1 MSLSQILVILRARW
15 RVFFG
20 VFGGVLAFVLII
32 TLFWPKQY
40 TASSS
45 LVVDAKSD
53 PVTGASGGGAVSEQ
67 LLASYVNTQ
76 SDVIA
81 SRRVAQRVVKTLK
94 LDADPALMQ
103 RWRSATKGVGD
114 FNTWLADYLVT
125 KKLTVAPVHDSPT
138 HASNVIEISVSWP
151 NAERAAALANTFAQ
165 AAIETNIELKVEPA
179 KLYANW
185 FNQRSRALRDD
196 LVTKQKRLSDFQ
208 NSTGLVATD
217 EKLDVENARLA
228 ELSTQ
233 LVTIQGLREESQ
245 SRQRGA
251 GGGNIESLPEVLQS
265 PVVQALKAELSQAE
279 ARQPDIAARLGK
291 NHPDYQAA
299 AAEIA
304 NLRQR
309 IARESANIAASLGN
323 TTQVNVRREAEVRQA
338 LEAQKNKV
346 LELKHAHDQ
355 AAILQSDVN
364 SAQRDLDA
372 VSERYAQSSLE
383 SQSSLTNVVQL
394 TTASPPLSPSS
405 PKLILNALLGIFMG
419 GLCGIG
425 VALFLEALRPRVRL
439 DEDLLNL
446 LGVPILGKIGSI
458 TPRALAGVRSSNPLI
473 GFPTS

>member
-15 RVFFG
+15 RMVFG
-20 VFGGVLAFVLII
+20 VFGGVLAFVLVL

-53 PVTGASGGGAVSEQ
+53 PVSGASGGGVVSEQ

-94 LDADPALMQ
+94 LEADPALMQ

-114 FNTWLADYLVT
+114 FNIWLADYLVT

-151 NAERAAALANTFAQ
+151 NADRAAALANAFAQ

-196 LVTKQKRLSDFQ
+196 LVAKQKRLSDYQ

-265 PVVQALKAELSQAE
+265 PVIQALKAELSQAE

-299 AAEIA
+299 VAEIA

-394 TTASPPLSPSS
+394 TSASPPLFPSS
-405 PKLILNALLGIFMG
+405 PKLLLNALIGIFMG
-419 GLCGIG
+419 GLCGVG
-425 VALFLEALRPRVRL
+425 VALFLEALHPRVRL

-473 GFPTS
+473 GFPTA

>member
-15 RVFFG
+15 RMVFG
-20 VFGGVLAFVLII
+20 VFGGVLAFVLVL

-53 PVTGASGGGAVSEQ
+53 PVSGASGGGVVSEQ

-94 LDADPALMQ
+94 LEADPALMQ

-114 FNTWLADYLVT
+114 FNIWLADYLVT

-151 NAERAAALANTFAQ
+151 NADRAAALANAFAQ

-196 LVTKQKRLSDFQ
+196 LVAKQKRLSDYQ
-208 NSTGLVATD
+208 NSSGLVATD

-265 PVVQALKAELSQAE
+265 PVIQALKAELSQAE

-299 AAEIA
+299 VAEIA

-394 TTASPPLSPSS
+394 TSASPPLFPSS
-405 PKLILNALLGIFMG
+405 PKLLLNALIGIFMG
-419 GLCGIG
+419 GLCGVG
-425 VALFLEALRPRVRL
+425 VALFLEALHPRVRL

-473 GFPTS
+473 GFPTA

>member
-1 MSLSQILVILRARW
+1 MSLNQILVILRARW
-15 RVFFG
+15 RVVFG
-20 VFGGVLAFVLII
+20 VFGAVLLFVIALS
-32 TLFWPKQY
+32 LVWPRQY

-53 PVTGASGGGAVSEQ
+53 PIAGGAGVGGVSEQ

-81 SRRVAQRVVKTLK
+81 SRRVGQRVVKMLK
-94 LDADPALMQ
+94 LDADPALVQ
-103 RWRSATKGVGD
+103 SWRSATKGVGD
-114 FNTWLADYLVT
+114 FNTWLADYLVN

-151 NAERAAALANTFAQ
+151 NADRAAALANAFAQ

-179 KLYANW
+179 KLYTSW

-196 LVTKQKRLSDFQ
+196 LVAKQKRLSDFQ

-233 LVTIQGLREESQ
+233 LVTIQGLRQESQ
-245 SRQRGA
+245 SKQRGA
-251 GGGNIESLPEVLQS
+251 GANIESLPEVLQS
-265 PVVQALKAELSQAE
+265 PVIQALKADLSQAE
-279 ARQPDIAARLGK
+279 AKQPDIAARLGK

-299 AAEIA
+299 VAEIA

-309 IARESANIAASLGN
+309 IARESTNIAASLGN
-323 TTQVNVRREAEVRQA
+323 TTQVNLRREGDVRQA

-372 VSERYAQSSLE
+372 VSERLAQSSLE
-383 SQSSLTNVVQL
+383 SQTSQTNVVQL
-394 TTASPPLSPSS
+394 TTAMAPLSPSS
-405 PKLILNALLGIFMG
+405 PRLILNALIGFFLGG
-419 GLCGIG
+419 ACGIG
-425 VALFLEALRPRVRL
+425 VALFLEALHPRIRL

-446 LGVPILGKIGSI
+446 LGVPILGKIGSV
-458 TPRALAGVRSSNPLI
+458 TPRSIAGVRSSPAMI
-473 GFPTS
+473 GYPTA

>member
-15 RVFFG
+15 RMVFG
-20 VFGGVLAFVLII
+20 VFGGVLAFVLVL

-53 PVTGASGGGAVSEQ
+53 PVSGASGGGVVSEQ

-94 LDADPALMQ
+94 LEADPALMQ

-114 FNTWLADYLVT
+114 FNIWLADYLVT

-151 NAERAAALANTFAQ
+151 NADRAAALANAFAQ

-196 LVTKQKRLSDFQ
+196 LVAKQKRLSDYQ
-208 NSTGLVATD
+208 NSSGLVATD

-265 PVVQALKAELSQAE
+265 PVIQALKAELSQAE

-299 AAEIA
+299 VAEIA

-394 TTASPPLSPSS
+394 TSASPPLFPSS
-405 PKLILNALLGIFMG
+405 PKLLLNILIGIFMG

-425 VALFLEALRPRVRL
+425 VALFLEALHPRVRL

-473 GFPTS
+473 GFPTA

>member
-1 MSLSQILVILRARW
+1 MSLNQILIILRARW
-15 RVFFG
+15 RV
-20 VFGGVLAFVLII
+20 VFVVSGGVLFLVIAVSLI
-32 TLFWPKQY
+32 LPRQY

-53 PVTGASGGGAVSEQ
+53 PVAGGAGVGGVSEQ

-81 SRRVAQRVVKTLK
+81 SRRVAQRVVKMLK
-94 LDADPALMQ
+94 LDSDPALV
-103 RWRSATKGVGD
+103 RSWRSSTKGVGD
-114 FNTWLADYLVT
+114 FNVWLADYLVN

-151 NAERAAALANTFAQ
+151 NAELAAALANAFAQ

-179 KLYANW
+179 KLYTNW
-185 FNQRSRALRDD
+185 FNQRYRALRDD
-196 LVTKQKRLSDFQ
+196 LVVKQKRLSDFQ

-233 LVTIQGLREESQ
+233 LVEIQGLRQESQ
-245 SRQRGA
+245 SKQRGA
-251 GGGNIESLPEVLQS
+251 GSNIESLPEVLQS
-265 PVVQALKAELSQAE
+265 PVIQALKAELSQAE
-279 ARQPDIAARLGK
+279 AKQPDIAARLGK

-299 AAEIA
+299 VAEIA

-309 IARESANIAASLGN
+309 IARESASIAASLGN
-323 TTQVNVRREAEVRQA
+323 TTQVNIRRESDIRQA

-355 AAILQSDVN
+355 AAVLQSDVN

-372 VSERYAQSSLE
+372 VSERLAQSSLE
-383 SQSSLTNVVQL
+383 SQTSQTNVVQL
-394 TTASPPLSPSS
+394 TTATAPLSPSS
-405 PKLILNALLGIFMG
+405 PKLILNALIGIFLG
-419 GLCGIG
+419 GVFG
-425 VALFLEALRPRVRL
+425 VGAALFLEALHPRVRL

-446 LGVPILGKIGSI
+446 LGVPILGKIGRI
-458 TPRALAGVRSSNPLI
+458 TPHAIAGVRSSAPMI
-473 GFPTS
+473 GYPTA

>member
-1 MSLSQILVILRARW
+1 MSLNQILVILHARW
-15 RVFFG
+15 RVVFC
-20 VFGGVLAFVLII
+20 VFGGVLFLVIGISLV
-32 TLFWPKQY
+32 WPRQY

-53 PVTGASGGGAVSEQ
+53 PVAGGAGVGGVSEQ

-81 SRRVAQRVVKTLK
+81 SRRVAQRVVRMLK
-94 LDADPALMQ
+94 LDADPALVR

-114 FNTWLADYLVT
+114 FNVWLADYLVN

-151 NAERAAALANTFAQ
+151 NAELAAALANAFAQ

-196 LVTKQKRLSDFQ
+196 LVAKQKRLSDFQ

-217 EKLDVENARLA
+217 EKLDVESARLT

-233 LVTIQGLREESQ
+233 LVAIQGLRQESQ
-245 SRQRGA
+245 SRQRGVS
-251 GGGNIESLPEVLQS
+251 GNIESLPEVLQS
-265 PVVQALKAELSQAE
+265 PVIQALKADLSQAE

-299 AAEIA
+299 VAEIA

-323 TTQVNVRREAEVRQA
+323 TTQVNVRRENDVRQA

-364 SAQRDLDA
+364 SSQRALDA
-372 VSERYAQSSLE
+372 VSERFAQSSLE
-383 SQSSLTNVVQL
+383 SQTSQTNVVQL
-394 TTASPPLSPSS
+394 TTATAPLSPSS
-405 PKLILNALLGIFMG
+405 PNLILNAMIGSFLGGVF
-419 GLCGIG
+419 GIG
-425 VALFLEALRPRVRL
+425 VALFLEALHPRIRL

-446 LGVPILGKIGSI
+446 LGVPILAKIGSV
-458 TPRALAGVRSSNPLI
+458 TPGAIAGARSTSAMI
-473 GFPTS
+473 GFRTT

>member
-15 RVFFG
+15 RMVFG
-20 VFGGVLAFVLII
+20 VFGGVLAFVLVI

-40 TASSS
+40 TAISS

-53 PVTGASGGGAVSEQ
+53 PVSGASGGGVVSEQ

-76 SDVIA
+76 TDVIA

-94 LDADPALMQ
+94 LEADPALIE

-114 FNTWLADYLVT
+114 FNIWLADYLVT

-196 LVTKQKRLSDFQ
+196 LVAKQKRLSDYQ

-265 PVVQALKAELSQAE
+265 PVIQALKAELSQAE

-299 AAEIA
+299 VAEIA

-394 TTASPPLSPSS
+394 TSASPPLFPSS
-405 PKLILNALLGIFMG
+405 PKLLLNILIGIFMG

-425 VALFLEALRPRVRL
+425 VALFLEALHPRVRL

-473 GFPTS
+473 GFPTA

>member
-1 MSLSQILVILRARW
+1 MSLNQILVILRARW
-15 RVFFG
+15 RVVVG
-20 VFGGVLAFVLII
+20 VFGGVLFLVIVISLI
-32 TLFWPKQY
+32 WPRQY
-40 TASSS
+40 TAISS

-53 PVTGASGGGAVSEQ
+53 PVAGGAGAGAVSEQ

-94 LDADPALMQ
+94 LGADPVLVR
-103 RWRSATKGVGD
+103 RWQSETKGVGD
-114 FNTWLADYLVT
+114 FNVWLADYLVN

-151 NAERAAALANTFAQ
+151 NAELAAALANAFAQ

-179 KLYANW
+179 KLYTNW

-196 LVTKQKRLSDFQ
+196 LVAKQKRLSDFQ
-208 NSTGLVATD
+208 NSTGLIATD
-217 EKLDVENARLA
+217 EKLDVENGRLT

-233 LVTIQGLREESQ
+233 LVTIQGLRQESQ
-245 SRQRGA
+245 SRQRGVS
-251 GGGNIESLPEVLQS
+251 GNIESLPEVLQS
-265 PVVQALKAELSQAE
+265 PVIQALKADLSQAE
-279 ARQPDIAARLGK
+279 AKQPDIAARLGK

-299 AAEIA
+299 VAEIA

-323 TTQVNVRREAEVRQA
+323 TTQVNLRRETDVRQA

-372 VSERYAQSSLE
+372 VSERLAQSSLE
-383 SQSSLTNVVQL
+383 SQTSQTNVVQL
-394 TTASPPLSPSS
+394 TTATAPLMPSS
-405 PKLILNALLGIFMG
+405 PKLVLNALIGFFLGGMF
-419 GLCGIG
+419 GIG
-425 VALFLEALRPRVRL
+425 VALFLEALHPRIRL

-446 LGVPILGKIGSI
+446 LGVPILGKIGSA
-458 TPRALAGVRSSNPLI
+458 TPRAIAGVRSSTAMI
-473 GFPTS
+473 GFPT

>member
-1 MSLSQILVILRARW
+1 MSLNQILVILRARW
-15 RVFFG
+15 RVVFG
-20 VFGGVLAFVLII
+20 VFGGVLAFVLVL

-53 PVTGASGGGAVSEQ
+53 PVTGASGGGVVSEQ

-81 SRRVAQRVVKTLK
+81 SRRVAQRVVKMLK
-94 LDADPALMQ
+94 LDADPALV
-103 RWRSATKGVGD
+103 RKWRSATKGVGD
-114 FNTWLADYLVT
+114 FSVWLADYLIE

-138 HASNVIEISVSWP
+138 HASNVIEISVSWRNP
-151 NAERAAALANTFAQ
+151 ELAAALANAFAQ
-165 AAIETNIELKVEPA
+165 VAIETNIELKVQPA
-179 KLYANW
+179 KQYTAW
-185 FNQRSRALRDD
+185 FNQRSSALRDD
-196 LVTKQKRLSDFQ
+196 LAVKQKRLSDFQ

-217 EKLDVENARLA
+217 EKLDVENARLT

-233 LVTIQGLREESQ
+233 LVTIQGLRQESQ
-245 SRQRGA
+245 SRQKGV
-251 GGGNIESLPEVLQS
+251 GGNIESLPEVLQS
-265 PVVQALKAELSQAE
+265 PVIQALKADLSQAE
-279 ARQPDIAARLGK
+279 AKIPDIAARLGK

-299 AAEIA
+299 VAEIA

-394 TTASPPLSPSS
+394 TSASPPLLSSS
-405 PKLILNALLGIFMG
+405 PRLLLNALIGIFMG

-425 VALFLEALRPRVRL
+425 VALFLERLHPRVRL
-439 DEDLLNL
+439 DEALLNL
-446 LGVPILGKIGSI
+446 LGVPLLGKIGSI

-473 GFPTS
+473 GFPTA